1 MSAFSTRAR
10 PSVDEQSD
18 EDGAPARPMPLRS
31 TRPRSSTVAL
41 LDDSSVLLDVQQ
53 LRSAS
58 RLHVMPEDV
67 HLTPEPIP
75 TPAFLG
81 DSARAKSRAAGSSS
95 TSSHKH
101 KQQQQQQEEEEP
113 SQSSSSSTCSDDDD
127 DDDLDEFGT
136 DDEEEEDDCG
146 DVELASLAD
155 THAAVWSRRSVGGGA
170 ARRAAGRAL
179 ARWRQAHAAA
189 EQHALVL
196 FDFVPRSAH
205 ELALHTGE
213 LVTVTECADFDWWR
227 GRNSAGHEGVFPSNF
242 CQVITSRRELRR
254 LRLQQEVLA
263 RPRAASTV
271 LDADEAATTPP
282 TTPSATPAPHSDRS
296 SSSSTPAGA
305 GGREDGDSS
314 VPPAGAPAAAAA
326 GDARCGCG
334 CDRSEVISHKMLL
347 FLVILGTLTSATSWL
362 MDLAIDALI
371 SVHRAPLPHMHWT
384 LQLLY
389 WLAFTVVLVRLTHF
403 MVQHLSLHC
412 AGSGI
417 PEVKV
422 VLSGIAMPQYISKTV
437 LFGKVVG
444 LVLVVGAGIF
454 AGKQGPMVHIG
465 VMIATALMD
474 IPVFRFVR
482 DTPEMRL
489 LALTTGGACGLAS
502 HFGTSITGILFSL
515 ELFPSFMP
523 IRTFWFS
530 CISATVASMIRRATY
545 NLTNNPSLRSITAPI
560 LSDITLRSGTWQTQ
574 IWTFALTIVVGI
586 ACAFF
591 AVVFMQCARTFANL
605 RKYIQRFPV
614 SRGQTLYLFVP
625 VPPFTSHSTLSL
637 VPHLFHFHSVV
648 VCILTGICTFPPW
661 MGDLPSRA
669 PFAMMHNLLGPDLN
683 SDSSLP
689 SSDPASAPV
698 QNNPFAPW
706 NNVAGLVFLLVSR
719 VCPSS
724 HCSPFFFP
732 FPLWSHSSHCCHH
745 SSS

>member
-18 EDGAPARPMPLRS
+18 EDGTLARPMPLRS
-31 TRPRSSTVAL
+31 TRPRSSAAVL
-41 LDDSSVLLDVQQ
+41 LDDSSSVLLDAHL
-53 LRSAS
+53 LRTAS
-58 RLHVMPEDV
+58 RFHVMPEDV

-81 DSARAKSRAAGSSS
+81 DSARAKSRAAGSASQEQQQAQTSSSSSSRSS
-95 TSSHKH
+95 TSS
-101 KQQQQQQEEEEP
+101 
-113 SQSSSSSTCSDDDD
+113 SSSSSDDDD
-127 DDDLDEFGT
+127 NDE
-136 DDEEEEDDCG
+136 DEDYEEDYDEEDDEDEENG
-146 DVELASLAD
+146 DVELMSLAD

-179 ARWRQAHAAA
+179 ARWQQAHHAAT

-213 LVTVTECADFDWWR
+213 LITVTECADFDWWR

-254 LRLQQEVLA
+254 LRMQQAVLT
-263 RPRAASTV
+263 RPRAASSAV
-271 LDADEAATTPP
+271 LDGIDATPP
-282 TTPSATPAPHSDRS
+282 ATPAPRSDTAPGDDNGMAQVPHMVGTAGRRDVGTDADTHRDS
-296 SSSSTPAGA
+296 SS
-305 GGREDGDSS
+305 GGSDS
-314 VPPAGAPAAAAA
+314 
-326 GDARCGCG
+326 GCG
-334 CDRSEVISHKMLL
+334 CDRSDVISHKMLL
-347 FLVILGTLTSATSWL
+347 FLVILGTLTSVTSWL

-371 SVHRAPLPHMHWT
+371 SVHRAPLPRMHWT
-384 LQLLY
+384 LQLVY
-389 WLAFTVVLVRLTHF
+389 WLAFTIVLVRLTYF

-502 HFGTSITGILFSL
+502 HFGTPITGILFSL

-523 IRTFWFS
+523 IKTFWFS

-545 NLTNNPSLRSITAPI
+545 NLTNHSSLLSITAPI

-574 IWTFALTIVVGI
+574 IWTFALTVVVGV

-625 VPPFTSHSTLSL
+625 FLSSFISLIQGILSL
-637 VPHLFHFHSVV
+637 TVFSTAL
-648 VCILTGICTFPPW
+648 
-661 MGDLPSRA
+661 
-669 PFAMMHNLLGPDLN
+669 
-683 SDSSLP
+683 SS
-689 SSDPASAPV
+689 AS
-698 QNNPFAPW
+698 
-706 NNVAGLVFLLVSR
+706 
-719 VCPSS
+719 
-724 HCSPFFFP
+724 
-732 FPLWSHSSHCCHH
+732 
-745 SSS
+745 